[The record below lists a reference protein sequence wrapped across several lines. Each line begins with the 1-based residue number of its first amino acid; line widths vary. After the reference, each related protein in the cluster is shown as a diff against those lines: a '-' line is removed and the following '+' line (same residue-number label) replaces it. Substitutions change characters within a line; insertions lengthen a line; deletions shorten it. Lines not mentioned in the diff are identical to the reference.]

1 MSKKNLFPLFIILIA
16 LSFCF
21 SANSAF
27 AMMAIPSIDINTNTT
42 WTAAGGPYVFDL
54 DVNIYNDA
62 VLTIEPGTIVKLEY
76 GTINIRNGQIIA
88 NGTEADKI
96 LITSENGAN
105 QYGRI
110 VVYPAG
116 KLNFSYAQME
126 RGGSYDSD
134 IVCDDYDLMDNCY
147 TEEYYYGAIVNKG
160 GIINISDSVIT
171 NNKVG
176 LENQSGSLII
186 HNSKIYNNVGYGL
199 VNGSAEETDA
209 TNNWWGNDTGPYHE
223 TAHPFGMGDNIKGD
237 ILFDPWTGQ
246 IKKKTP
252 VIIVPGISSSYLNK
266 NEPELPEVWPN
277 IQKMLTPGEDSYL
290 YDLSM
295 NSSGWPEKNLLPS
308 DIFKKINSNDYFQ
321 GLIDELKN
329 NGYEEEKNL
338 FVFPYDWRYFIEWS
352 ANEGDPFPL
361 VKSLK
366 EKIEEVKTQTGAD
379 KVDLVA
385 HSMGGLIAK
394 YYIKKNGTSSVDKFI
409 DIATPHLGS
418 PDASKILMFGDN
430 LGVKISWYYPI
441 NSNTIKSISQNMPSI
456 YQLLPSRNYFD
467 PADNDYAY
475 YIYDMHDLD
484 NNGTK
489 GRLNYD
495 QSVEFMKNTGRN
507 NYLLGFN
514 NSLHSILDNY
524 SPQAEGVKTYN
535 IVGCG
540 QPTLGQIFALNKEK
554 SGGNEYG
561 LKYINGDGTVPLK
574 SAAAFSAAKTYYA
587 NGTEHAYLPSTDGI
601 KQLVASIL
609 KGEEGSFNFSGHN
622 NIREDKN
629 NCSFSGTQISF
640 HSPIALHVYEG
651 NNHLGPNADGDIEM
665 GIAGAQYDDL
675 DGNKFVFLPKGHI
688 YRIVGQATA
697 TGTFN
702 ARIQDVNNGE
712 YDQTIYFNEV
722 PLNSINANV
731 EFQVRD
737 NQDVQVLAVDEN
749 GDGSFE
755 KTISPSSVLNENEA
769 GDLESPT
776 TEITVSGQ
784 KESDNIFT
792 SDVTISLTAL
802 DNINGSGLLKTEY
815 SLDNSSSWNIY
826 DAPIVVN
833 KKGDYTILYK
843 ATDRAGNIET
853 TREYNFKIIATIDS
867 TINDIKE
874 NYENG
879 NIKKIIIRDW
889 LVKQLAWLEQ
899 LAGKPKKIKLEE
911 KIITKQYE
919 LILKQLDFYYRMR
932 WINKEGYDVIKEDI
946 KYLKS
951 N

>member
-1 MSKKNLFPLFIILIA
+1 M
-16 LSFCF
+16 
-21 SANSAF
+21 
-27 AMMAIPSIDINTNTT
+27 IPSINITANTT
-42 WTAAGGPYVFDL
+42 WTAAGSPYVFDL
-54 DVNIYNDA
+54 DVNIYNGA
-62 VLTIEPGTIVKLEY
+62 VLTIEPGTVIKLKD
-76 GTINIRNGQIIA
+76 GILDIHNGQIIA
-88 NGTEADKI
+88 NGTETDKI

-134 IVCDDYDLMDNCY
+134 IVCDDYDLMINCY

-176 LENQSGSLII
+176 LENQSGSLTI

-199 VNGSAEETDA
+199 VNDNAEQVDA
-209 TNNWWGNDTGPYHE
+209 TDNWWGDDTGPYHE
-223 TAHPFGMGDNIKGD
+223 TAHPFGMGNNIKGD

-246 IKKKTP
+246 VKKKTP

-266 NEPELPEVWPN
+266 NEPEQPEVWLN
-277 IQKMLTPGEDSYL
+277 LDRMMSSRSDEQL

-295 NSSGWPEKNLLPS
+295 NSSGWPDENLIPTNIL
-308 DIFKKINSNDYFQ
+308 KKIFTNDYFQ

-329 NGYEEEKNL
+329 NGYEENKDL

-352 ANEGDPFPL
+352 SDEGDPFPL

-366 EKIEEVKTQTGAD
+366 EKIEEVKAQTGSE
-379 KVDLVA
+379 KVDLIA
-385 HSMGGLIAK
+385 HSMGGLVVK
-394 YYIKKNGTSSVDKFI
+394 DYLFENSSSSVNSFI

-418 PDASKILMFGDN
+418 PEAFKILNYGDN
-430 LGVKISWYYPI
+430 LDIWFL
-441 NSNTIKSISQNMPSI
+441 NTDVIKSISQNMPSI
-456 YQLLPSRNYFD
+456 YQLLPSRGYFD

-484 NNGTK
+484 NNGVK
-489 GRLNYD
+489 GRLDYD

-514 NSLHSILDNY
+514 DSLHSILDNY

-535 IVGCG
+535 IIGCG

-561 LKYINGDGTVPLK
+561 LKYINGDGTVPLR
-574 SAAAFSAAKTYYA
+574 SAETFSAAKTYYA
-587 NGTEHAYLPSTDGI
+587 NGTEHAYLPSVNGI

-609 KGEEGSFNFSGHN
+609 KGEESSFDFSSHN

-640 HSPIALHVYEG
+640 HSPITLHVYDEN
-651 NNHLGPNADGDIEM
+651 NNHLGPNANGDIAM

-675 DGNKFVFLPKGHI
+675 EGNKFVFLPKGHI
-688 YRIVGQATA
+688 YRITGQATA

-702 ARIQDVNNGE
+702 ARIQDVNNGA
-712 YDQTIYFNEV
+712 YNQTVYFNEV
-722 PLNSINANV
+722 PLASINTKI
-731 EFQVRD
+731 ELHI
-737 NQDVQVLAVDEN
+737 QDSQSDYVMAVDQS

-755 KTISPSSVLNENEA
+755 KTISPSSILNKDEA
-769 GDLESPT
+769 SDLESPA

-784 KESDNIFT
+784 KENDNIF
-792 SDVTISLTAL
+792 SSAVAISLTAI
-802 DNINGSGLLKTEY
+802 DNINGSGILKTEY
-815 SLDNSSSWNIY
+815 SLDDGLNWNIY
-826 DAPIVVN
+826 NALIVIS
-833 KKGDYTILYK
+833 KKGDQTILYK
-843 ATDRAGNIET
+843 STDRTGNVET
-853 TREYNFKIIATIDS
+853 AKEYKFKIIATIDS
-867 TINDIKE
+867 TINNIKK

-879 NIKKIIIRDW
+879 NIKNRIIRDW
-889 LVKQLAWLEQ
+889 LIRQLEWIKQFNNELKNTE
-899 LAGKPKKIKLEE
+899 IKE

-919 LILKQLDFYYRMR
+919 LILKQLDLYYRMK
-932 WINKEGYDVIKEDI
+932 WINKEGYDVIKDDTE
-946 KYLKS
+946 YLK
-951 N
+951 NNL